1 MPKTIPRIG
10 RQDLL
15 KGIEKLA
22 QIVHFRGE
30 LTEDELRDE
39 MKAINRDRDSKLFKS
54 IGGWLKFT
62 LQDENRSIDV
72 LKQDNDHIE
81 LTDEGLELLNAP
93 DFRVAAFHLLERKS
107 RTNFTYFHP
116 LLQELDR
123 KVQAGNY
130 DMGTDL
136 ADTVNTLMKDTVS
149 GNKVT
154 AGVIACFLR
163 DFEIVV
169 ENDGEWQLDPAQY
182 TYFRGD
188 DEDIVEDII
197 AEHGNRM
204 DRAELERFLT
214 LDFKWTGEQVDTI
227 IQQLQ
232 DQNRVATDRYEGKT
246 VVELVTT

>member
-15 KGIEKLA
+15 KGIEKLP

-54 IGGWLKFT
+54 IDGWLTFT
-62 LQDENRSIDV
+62 LLDENRSIEI

-81 LTDEGLELLNAP
+81 LTDEGLDLLSTP

-107 RTNFTYFHP
+107 RTNFTYFHT

-123 KVQAGNY
+123 KIQAGNY

-154 AGVIACFLR
+154 AGAIACFLR

-182 TYFRGD
+182 TYFRGED
-188 DEDIVEDII
+188 KDIVEDII

-204 DRAELERFLT
+204 DRAELERLLT

>member
-1 MPKTIPRIG
+1 
-10 RQDLL
+10 
-15 KGIEKLA
+15 
-22 QIVHFRGE
+22 
-30 LTEDELRDE
+30 
-39 MKAINRDRDSKLFKS
+39 
-54 IGGWLKFT
+54 
-62 LQDENRSIDV
+62 
-72 LKQDNDHIE
+72 
-81 LTDEGLELLNAP
+81 
-93 DFRVAAFHLLERKS
+93 
-107 RTNFTYFHP
+107 
-116 LLQELDR
+116 
-123 KVQAGNY
+123 
-130 DMGTDL
+130 
-136 ADTVNTLMKDTVS
+136 
-149 GNKVT
+149 VT
-154 AGVIACFLR
+154 AGAIACFLR

>member
-22 QIVHFRGE
+22 QIVHFRDQ
-30 LTEDELRDE
+30 LIEDELRDE
-39 MKAINRDRDSKLFKS
+39 MEAINRDRDSKLFKS
-54 IGGWLKFT
+54 IDGWLKFT
-62 LQDENRSIDV
+62 LQDENRSIEI

-107 RTNFTYFHP
+107 RTNFTYFHM

-130 DMGTDL
+130 DMSTDL

-154 AGVIACFLR
+154 AGAIACLLR

-169 ENDGEWQLDPAQY
+169 EENGEWRLDPAQY
-182 TYFRGD
+182 TYFRGEE
-188 DEDIVEDII
+188 EDIVEDII
-197 AEHGNRM
+197 AENGNRM
-204 DRAELERFLT
+204 DRAELERLLT
-214 LDFKWTGEQVDTI
+214 LDFKWGEEQVDSI
-227 IQQLQ
+227 IHQLQ
-232 DQNRVATDRYEGKT
+232 EENRVATDRYEGKT

>member
-1 MPKTIPRIG
+1 MSKTIPRIG

-22 QIVHFRGE
+22 QIVHFRDQ

-39 MKAINRDRDSKLFKS
+39 MEAINRDRDSKLFKS
-54 IGGWLKFT
+54 IDGWLKFT
-62 LQDENRSIDV
+62 LQDENRSIEI
-72 LKQDNDHIE
+72 LNKDNDHIE
-81 LTDEGLELLNAP
+81 LTEEGLELLNAP

-107 RTNFTYFHP
+107 RTNFTYFHM

-130 DMGTDL
+130 DMSTDL

-154 AGVIACFLR
+154 AGAIACLLR

-169 ENDGEWQLDPAQY
+169 EENGEWRLDPAQY
-182 TYFRGD
+182 TYFRGEE
-188 DEDIVEDII
+188 EDIVEDII
-197 AEHGNRM
+197 AENGNRM
-204 DRAELERFLT
+204 DRAELERLLT
-214 LDFKWTGEQVDTI
+214 LDFKWGEEQVDSI
-227 IQQLQ
+227 IHQLQ
-232 DQNRVATDRYEGKT
+232 EENRVATDRYEGKT